1 MTQLGLERVSVGH
14 VLHRDEDSVVR
25 IERQLMGAHLD
36 VDDPPV
42 LQPMPPRSLLE
53 CIPLA
58 RDIGQET
65 RHIFDGTDVGDV
77 SIEELFPGVAVVPD
91 GCLVH
96 LEERE
101 CLGLID
107 PHRLGVVREEL
118 AKAGLAHAQLRIR
131 RLLDGR
137 LRPEDVDYEGHAE
150 RGQDCEAV
158 DIGSGDVSERDP
170 GGDGSLTAG
179 HAQHRPEEGGTPGT
193 GADVLEVPGQD
204 EEVAEGEGRAP
215 ADGVDDHGGADHLN
229 RHERVELTRAGTVP
243 PPTDSGLACR

>member
-77 SIEELFPGVAVVPD
+77 SIEELF
-91 GCLVH
+91 
-96 LEERE
+96 
-101 CLGLID
+101 
-107 PHRLGVVREEL
+107 
-118 AKAGLAHAQLRIR
+118 
-131 RLLDGR
+131 
-137 LRPEDVDYEGHAE
+137 
-150 RGQDCEAV
+150 
-158 DIGSGDVSERDP
+158 
-170 GGDGSLTAG
+170 AG
-179 HAQHRPEEGGTPGT
+179 HPRSPPHHLGG
-193 GADVLEVPGQD
+193 
-204 EEVAEGEGRAP
+204 
-215 ADGVDDHGGADHLN
+215 
-229 RHERVELTRAGTVP
+229 
-243 PPTDSGLACR
+243 